1 MSFENLV
8 VEKVVLHEVFKRR
21 HDGALV
27 TPRYAAQLVVLPAD
41 AMASFT
47 ERVVDAMGDAS
58 QSMELEIA
66 EHGPDSAVAI
76 ASALVSKPD
85 GAFLAGSTKFADKLA
100 NAQRDGSARAWRSP
114 SSPDRE
120 AYRVAMNEIW

>member
-1 MSFENLV
+1 VFILLATVCGLGKFMSFENLV

-27 TPRYAAQLVVLPAD
+27 APRYARQLVALPPD

-47 ERVVDAMGDAS
+47 ERVIDAVGDAS

-66 EHGPDSAVAI
+66 EHGPDSAQW
-76 ASALVSKPD
+76 ASPL
-85 GAFLAGSTKFADKLA
+85 
-100 NAQRDGSARAWRSP
+100 
-114 SSPDRE
+114 
-120 AYRVAMNEIW
+120 Y